1 MKMGR
6 PRVSSVMRFLP
17 VSRSRPRADL
27 LDPGPAPVPGWST
40 RAAPH
45 YLAERRPPNPWR
57 GRDGW
62 AAGGPVAPHTGAAL
76 PRPPAD
82 PRSARTPNHQ
92 RAKLDGVI
100 VTVDLPDEALA
111 RLRIEATRRGISL
124 VELIAELAE
133 QLPPEATATREP
145 LAFVDAGASA
155 AGITPRMSSRA

>member
-1 MKMGR
+1 
-6 PRVSSVMRFLP
+6 
-17 VSRSRPRADL
+17 
-27 LDPGPAPVPGWST
+27 
-40 RAAPH
+40 
-45 YLAERRPPNPWR
+45 
-57 GRDGW
+57 
-62 AAGGPVAPHTGAAL
+62 
-76 PRPPAD
+76 
-82 PRSARTPNHQ
+82 
-92 RAKLDGVI
+92 VI